1 LHRDDDCWRHGDNPY
16 LDNLE
21 TTGFY
26 RVSAAS
32 AQPGDAL
39 LFCFCSSVPNH
50 AAIYCGVGALLHHIP
65 AQLSKR

>member
-1 LHRDDDCWRHGDNPY
+1 MPDFHRDDDWWRHGDNLY

-32 AQPGDAL
+32 AQPAT
-39 LFCFCSSVPNH
+39 C
-50 AAIYCGVGALLHHIP
+50 
-65 AQLSKR
+65 